1 VRSMRLES
9 ALERRVLGSC
19 LAAYRRQL
27 CIGDR
32 GPSWQALVSKSHWQ
46 FIGYDFTRVSSAS
59 ATHVEFHNSSQ
70 IIQCSRIFS
79 SARIR
84 ESHVYG
90 IIGTIA
96 QWLIPA
102 MEDKDAPWPGTL
114 ALGACVHLSTH
125 RSHRRGRHS
134 EPRHRPVSMPEATR
148 QIQSSE
154 SRADANPTTHI
165 PGMAVHNRGD

>member
-1 VRSMRLES
+1 MKAIECLATSRPALDLHKEVTKDPIDAKTILSCLHRDFSDSYVQDGFLHYLHSVMWAVYSVRSMRLES

-46 FIGYDFTRVSSAS
+46 FIGYDFTRVPSAS

-102 MEDKDAPWPGTL
+102 MEDKDAPWPGT
-114 ALGACVHLSTH
+114 
-125 RSHRRGRHS
+125 
-134 EPRHRPVSMPEATR
+134 
-148 QIQSSE
+148 
-154 SRADANPTTHI
+154 
-165 PGMAVHNRGD
+165 